1 MIQTLKKA
9 AFNNRYLFIAAAL
22 LYTVSFLVSRYWYYA
37 SSPKKTKHALEMHLQ
52 KQEARFFSIAD
63 DTIVLNAIFKD
74 GPAREKL
81 SLEKEKMGL
90 FGYEVN
96 DRGNPIQIYWNS
108 YTMAVNPADIEVKDG
123 IYTAHYQNG
132 FFELLRHSFVKNGRT
147 YILIGLIPIRWDYF
161 FENKYLQ
168 KEFDGFPDVEDL
180 YEISSKP
187 THIAIKNSAGK
198 VVYYLQ
204 RKTGAS
210 VEEPNGLSLLM
221 RVAALLFLV
230 AFVNELAVGLVKTE
244 GFLKGFLFLL
254 GVIVVCRFLTYQLA
268 PLLQFRKLELFDPAV
283 YASNNLHP
291 SLGDLLVN
299 AVLVFWVIVFFKTYN
314 RTILDKSVNLP
325 PQRLRPMALACL
337 FLLTFI
343 TFELTGIVRSLVID
357 SKIPFD
363 VTNFFNLN
371 VYTFISF
378 ILLSFLLVAYYH
390 LTHLLV
396 IPAIKAGIS
405 FYWRLVMV
413 AISGLVL
420 LTFSIGVGDASIEM
434 KGLILVWILLYLSI
448 LELRKNDI
456 RLPMLHSAFFLF
468 WVMFFSFS
476 VTVLITVQNK
486 SVELEQRK
494 KIAEKLALQTD
505 PSGENLLNVAI
516 TNFTND
522 FLFNNFNRFR
532 TEYSNKFIKDSLI
545 NENFSGYLNKY
556 DTHIYVFDSSYTP
569 LYNDDTIPYHVIKQI
584 IASQGKAT
592 DTPDLYYYES
602 ASDLFSYLY
611 EKEIK
616 RNDSTVIGHLFVIAK
631 PKRYKS
637 DALYPELFKQVKD
650 IESDL
655 NTNYAYAV
663 YSKSKLIN
671 NFNDYPFP
679 SVLSPSL
686 LPRNEY
692 DVRNKHFDKDDYSE
706 LWYNAGN
713 NKVVLIAKKSE
724 LYKEMITFFAYLF
737 CIFLSVVMLFHLARF
752 LVQARFRW
760 EGIKELFKFSIR
772 TQIHTTIIFISI
784 FSFVVIAITTIS
796 FFYVRFDR
804 NNEERLTKAIQVMG
818 AELESITNKLI
829 YDDGVSFNELGAP
842 GGELERKI
850 IEISE
855 LHNVDVNMYNAS
867 GELTVSTQPYIY
879 NKHILSE
886 KMEPRAFYALYYDKQ
901 IQWLQKEQV
910 GKFSYWS
917 MYVPVKDQGG
927 NLYAY
932 LNIPYLNS
940 QKELNQEISNFLV
953 TLIDLNVFIFV
964 LAGAIALLVT
974 NRITA
979 SFTLIGEKMRQ
990 ISLRKTNEEI
1000 VWNRHDEIGVLVN
1013 EYNKMVHQLEESA
1026 QGLARSEREGA
1037 WREMARQVAHEI
1049 KNPLTPM
1056 KLSIQYLQRAID
1068 SNAPNVKQLSQQV
1081 ANTLVEQ
1088 IDQLSKIAGDFSQF
1102 ANIGNVKLERFD
1114 LIELIDSLVNLYQ
1127 ADSALTIYWNKP
1139 AAEDYIYADKT
1150 QINRLFTNL
1159 IKNAIEASEEK
1170 DKIVVIIQQYRED
1183 QQVTIAIT
1191 DKGTGIAQ
1199 DMQQKIFTPNFTT
1212 KSSGTGL
1219 GLAICKGIVEKAN
1232 GHIWFETQEEVGS
1245 TFFVSLPLDTADRG

>member
-9 AFNNRYLFIAAAL
+9 AYKNRYLFLTAAL
-22 LYTVSFLVSRYWYYA
+22 LYTVSFLFSSYWYYA
-37 SSPKKTKHALEMHLQ
+37 SSPRKTKQALETHLQ
-52 KQEARFFSIAD
+52 KQEARFFSITAD
-63 DTIVLNAIFKD
+63 SVLLNNLFKD
-74 GPAREKL
+74 GPARAKL
-81 SLEKEKMGL
+81 EMMEKEKLGL
-90 FGYEVN
+90 FAYEVN
-96 DRGNPIQIYWNS
+96 DRGNPILVYWNS
-108 YTMAVNPADIEVKDG
+108 YTMAVNPSDLNIKDG
-123 IYTAHYQNG
+123 VYNVHYQNG
-132 FFELLRHSFVKNGRT
+132 FFELLKHSFQKNNRA
-147 YILIGLIPIRWDYF
+147 YILVGLIPIRWDYF
-161 FENKYLQ
+161 FENKYLH
-168 KEFDGFPDVEDL
+168 KEFDGFPDIEDL
-180 YEISSKP
+180 YAISP
-187 THIAIKNSAGK
+187 TPTDIAVKNTEGK

-204 RKTGAS
+204 RKTGS
-210 VEEPNGLSLLM
+210 SIEEPNSLSLIM
-221 RVAALLFLV
+221 RVLAILFLV
-230 AFVNELAVGLVKTE
+230 AFVNELAVELVKE
-244 GFLKGFLFLL
+244 KGFLKGFLFLL
-254 GVIVVCRFLTYQLA
+254 AVIVFCRVLTYELA
-268 PLLQFRKLELFDPAV
+268 VPLEFRKLELFDPAV

-291 SLGDLLVN
+291 SLGDLLIN
-299 AVLVFWVIVFFKTYN
+299 AILFFWVVAFFKSYN
-314 RTILDKSVNLP
+314 RKILGETYTLPLQWLRSV
-325 PQRLRPMALACL
+325 ALFCL
-337 FLLTFI
+337 FLLTFL
-343 TFELTGIVRSLVID
+343 TFELTGILRSLVID

-378 ILLSFLLVAYYH
+378 TLLSFLLVAYYH

-396 IPAIKAGIS
+396 LPAIKAGIS
-405 FYWRLVMV
+405 FYWRLVTV
-413 AISGLVL
+413 AVSGLAL

-456 RLPMLHSAFFLF
+456 RVPMLHSAFFLF

-522 FLFNNFNRFR
+522 FLVSNFGRFR

-569 LYNDDTIPYHVIKQI
+569 LFNDDTIPYHVIKQI
-584 IASQGKAT
+584 IASQGKVT

-602 ASDLFSYLY
+602 SSDLFSYLY
-611 EKEIK
+611 EKDIK
-616 RNDSTVIGHLFVIAK
+616 RRDSTVIGHLFVIAK

-692 DVRNKHFDKDDYSE
+692 DVRAKHFDRDDYSE

-713 NKVVLIAKKSE
+713 NKVVLIAKKNE
-724 LYKEMITFFAYLF
+724 FGKEMITFFAYLF
-737 CIFLSVVMLFHLARF
+737 CVFLSVVMLFHLARF

-784 FSFVVIAITTIS
+784 FSFVVIGITTIS

-829 YDDGVSFNELGAP
+829 YDDGVTFNELGAP

-886 KMEPRAFYALYYDKQ
+886 KMEPRAFYHLYYDKQ
-901 IQWLQKEQV
+901 VQWLQKEQV
-910 GKFSYWS
+910 GEFSYWS
-917 MYVPVKDQGG
+917 IYVPVRDQSG

-953 TLIDLNVFIFV
+953 TLIDLNAFIFV

-979 SFTLIGEKMRQ
+979 SFTLIGDKMKQ
-990 ISLRKTNEEI
+990 ISLGKTNEEI

-1127 ADSALTIYWNKP
+1127 ADSRLTIYWNRP

-1183 QQVTIAIT
+1183 QQVTISIT
-1191 DKGTGIAQ
+1191 DKGTGISD

-1232 GHIWFETQEEVGS
+1232 GHIWFETQEGAGS
-1245 TFFVSLPLDTADRG
+1245 TFFVTLPLDMA